1 MLSLDDRCPVDVSM
15 LEQLMEWPD
24 EMENVV
30 TDNKLL
36 KAGMRGHGECGGLS
50 RSRRLSASSLPLEP
64 RLSVLPS
71 VGLWD
76 PYRPTNL

>member
-24 EMENVV
+24 GMENVV
-30 TDNKLL
+30 MDNRLL

-71 VGLWD
+71 VGVWV

>member
-1 MLSLDDRCPVDVSM
+1 M

-24 EMENVV
+24 VMENVV

-50 RSRRLSASSLPLEP
+50 RSRRLDASSHLRAKTERASIGGPMGS
-64 RLSVLPS
+64 LS
-71 VGLWD
+71 
-76 PYRPTNL
+76 TN